1 MCSFCRSDLKHE
13 AESHKLKHANIVQL
27 YAMVFEPDHYGV
39 VLEYVPHGD
48 LDEFISKN
56 KVRNSLYEMYN
67 TLKQWWVV
75 DILNHDNIFK

>member
-1 MCSFCRSDLKHE
+1 
-13 AESHKLKHANIVQL
+13 LKHANIVQL

-48 LDEFISKN
+48 LDEFIFKN

-67 TLKQWWVV
+67 TLKQ
-75 DILNHDNIFK
+75 